1 MGRWFR
7 SRDRRTASPGRS
19 DAEAA
24 SDRVQRLESVTEAAL
39 SHLALDELLDAL
51 LSRIRE
57 LLDVDTASVLLR
69 TGDVLIPT
77 ASKGFEEELGKGI
90 RIPVGQ
96 GFAGRVAAER
106 RPILIEEASE
116 IEIFNPLLREK
127 GLRSL
132 LGVPLLH
139 RGEVIG
145 VVHVGTS
152 ERRRFTPD
160 EVITLQLV
168 ADRVAMAISQ
178 ARVFEA
184 EREARG
190 EAEAAQ
196 RRLRFLAEASELLAS
211 SLDYE
216 STLERV
222 AELAVPE
229 VADYVVVD
237 IARDEGTLERLA
249 IAHVDSEKADLIRE
263 LSRRYRRDP
272 HAPFGSS
279 AVVRTGSAQLVADVS
294 EEMLEQ
300 ATRDEEH
307 FRLVRSLGARS
318 YMSVPLTSHDR
329 VFGAMTFVVS
339 DSKRRYTPENLAFAK
354 ELARRAAAAIDNA
367 RLYAEAEERARA
379 VLVLDHIGEGVVLL
393 DRSGI
398 VRLWNPAAESITGL
412 AAKNVVGRPAAEA
425 IPGWKRIA
433 GAIPVAAFGKPAEQ
447 QAEAL
452 PLDIGEREIWL
463 LISGV
468 DFPEGTVF
476 AFRDVTQERALR
488 DLQTEFVATV
498 SHELRTPL
506 AAVYGAAMTLRE
518 HGDALD
524 GTAKS
529 RLFSI
534 VYDEADRLNR
544 IVNDILWASRLDSGR
559 LEFAVERFEPE
570 ELAHRVLAAAKTHAP
585 DGVSFELTGTPE
597 SPLVAADAD
606 KLRQVLGNLVDN
618 AVKYSPDGGTVEVR
632 IESRAQMI
640 RFAVSDR
647 GIGIPLREQPL
658 IFEKFYRLDP
668 NQTRGVGGTG
678 LGLYICRELV
688 RRMNGRIWVDSEEG
702 EGSTFFVELPVVE
715 DASAAEVLA
724 HLG

>member
-7 SRDRRTASPGRS
+7 SRDRRATSPGRS
-19 DAEAA
+19 ETETV
-24 SDRVQRLESVTEAAL
+24 SDRVLRLESITEAAL

-77 ASKGFEEELGKGI
+77 ASKGFEEELGQGI
-90 RIPVGQ
+90 EIPVGR
-96 GFAGRVAAER
+96 GFAGRVAAQR
-106 RPILIEEASE
+106 QPILIEETSE
-116 IEIFNPLLREK
+116 SEVVNPLVIEK

-139 RGEVIG
+139 RGETIG
-145 VVHVGTS
+145 VVHVGTF
-152 ERRRFTPD
+152 EPRRFTPD

-168 ADRVAMAISQ
+168 ADRVAMAVSQ

-184 EREARG
+184 EREARA

-196 RRLRFLAEASELLAS
+196 HRLRFLAEASELLAS

-216 STLERV
+216 STLKRV

-237 IARDEGTLERLA
+237 IARDDGTLERLG
-249 IAHVDSEKADLIRE
+249 IAHVNPEKADLIRE
-263 LSRRYRRDP
+263 LSRRYPRDP
-272 HAPFGSS
+272 GAPFGPS
-279 AVVRTGSAQLVADVS
+279 AVVRTGNTQLVADMS
-294 EEMLEQ
+294 EAMVEQ
-300 ATRDEEH
+300 ATRDEQH
-307 FRLVRSLGARS
+307 RRLVRSLGARS

-329 VFGAMTFVVS
+329 VFGAMTFVVT

-367 RLYAEAEERARA
+367 RLYREAEERARA

-393 DRSGI
+393 DRSG
-398 VRLWNPAAESITGL
+398 VVGLWNPAAESITGL
-412 AAKNVVGRPAAEA
+412 AAEDVLGRPAADA
-425 IPGWKRIA
+425 IPGWKRIDDR
-433 GAIPVAAFGKPAEQ
+433 IPVTAFGEPAEW
-447 QAEAL
+447 QAETL
-452 PLDIGEREIWL
+452 PLDVGEREIWL

-468 DFPEGTVF
+468 DFPGGTVY
-476 AFRDVTQERALR
+476 AFRDMTQERQLR
-488 DLQTEFVATV
+488 DLQSELVATV

-518 HGDALD
+518 HGNVLD
-524 GTAKS
+524 EADKN
-529 RLFSI
+529 RLFDI

-544 IVNDILWASRLDSGR
+544 IVNDILWASRLDSGH
-559 LEFAVERFEPE
+559 LTFAIERFEPE
-570 ELAHRVLAAAKTHAP
+570 ALAHRVLAAAKTHAP

-618 AVKYSPDGGTVEVR
+618 AVKYSPEGGTVEVR
-632 IESRAQMI
+632 IESHDQTI

-647 GIGIPLREQPL
+647 GIGIPLQEQPL

-688 RRMNGRIWVDSEEG
+688 RRMNGRIWVDSKQG
-702 EGSTFFVELPVVE
+702 QGSTFFVELPLAH
-715 DASAAEVLA
+715 DTNAAEVLA
-724 HLG
+724 HIG